1 MMQEPHNRAEMVGA
15 LLAAEFADVGIDPDV
30 MHLVYTGAHAQWLQA
45 LEATGMFG
53 VRALAE
59 IAAHWAADPCLL
71 RDALL
76 AESDELTRRRCLAVW
91 ASFDTRPIAAVGR

>member
-1 MMQEPHNRAEMVGA
+1 MTKEPQNRTEMVGA
-15 LLAAEFADVGIDPDV
+15 LLAAEFADASIDTETMRDV
-30 MHLVYTGAHAQWLQA
+30 HTGAHQEWLSA
-45 LEATGMFG
+45 LESTGVFD

-59 IAAHWAADPCLL
+59 IARCWAADPALL

-76 AESDELTRRRCLAVW
+76 AEADEITRRRCLAAW

>member
-1 MMQEPHNRAEMVGA
+1 MMKEPQNRAELVGA
-15 LLAAEFADVGIDPDV
+15 LLAAEFADAGIDTDA
-30 MHLVYTGAHAQWLQA
+30 MHRVYTGAHAEWLRA

-59 IAAHWAADPCLL
+59 IAEGWAADPRLL

-76 AESDELTRRRCLAVW
+76 TESDELTRRRCLTTW
-91 ASFDTRPIAAVGR
+91 TTYDTRPIAAVGR